1 MPKLTIELFEGRTV
15 DQKRLL
21 CKKVT
26 DAVAES
32 LGVRPEAVSIVLRD
46 MKPEDYCHGGIFRWD
61 EVNGKQD

>member
-32 LGVRPEAVSIVLRD
+32 LGVRPEAVSIVLRE
-46 MKPEDYCHGGIFRWD
+46 MKPGAYCHGGMFRWG
-61 EVNGKQD
+61 EVNGQLD